1 MCSTNN
7 YFIIQNFIIGQG
19 GTRMWKKNVVPM
31 LLLLMSL
38 LFVLSAC
45 QPYQT
50 IAEGEQRVYKWRM
63 VTHQIPGTARY
74 EGTVKP
80 FVEAVEEITGGRL
93 VIEPFGANVLFPT
106 NQSFDM
112 VKNGVVEIAAVYTGF
127 WTGKDPVFALGG
139 GTIPGDPITG
149 FQEHFYRSDQ
159 LKPIIDEAY
168 EKHGIKNLGA
178 FDYAPEEVLMS
189 QVPIRSIDDFK
200 GKNIRAAGVASL
212 YYSKLGAS
220 AISLSAP
227 EIYTGLQ
234 LGTVDAAEYNDFL
247 VNGEMGMDEVTQYV
261 IEPALHVGPSTD
273 KELIVNPKAWEEL
286 PEDLKAAVYV
296 ARDKVRYESAIAYG
310 VENQK
315 AKKEWME
322 NPNIEF
328 IQLPKEDIEVMRQKG
343 IELLNEYKSKSEAS
357 KEYIE
362 QYAKVLADLGYLEE
376 AKKLGYE
383 E

>member
-1 MCSTNN
+1 M
-7 YFIIQNFIIGQG
+7 
-19 GTRMWKKNVVPM
+19 RKKKLVPI
-31 LLLLMSL
+31 LLFLLSL
-38 LFVLSAC
+38 LVVLSAC

-50 IAEGEQRVYKWRM
+50 IPEGEQRVYKWRM

-106 NQSFDM
+106 NETFDM

-159 LKPIIDEAY
+159 LQPIIDEAY

-189 QVPIRSIDDFK
+189 QIPIRSIEDYK

-247 VNGEMGMDEVTQYV
+247 VNGEMGLDEVTKYV

-286 PEDLKAAVYV
+286 PDDLKAAVYV

-322 NPNIEF
+322 DPNIEF
-328 IQLPKEDIEVMRQKG
+328 IQLPEEDIEDMREKG

-362 QYAKVLADLGYLEE
+362 EYAKVLAELGYLEE

>member
-1 MCSTNN
+1 MRVKST
-7 YFIIQNFIIGQG
+7 
-19 GTRMWKKNVVPM
+19 V
-31 LLLLMSL
+31 LLLLLSL
-38 LFVLSAC
+38 LVVLSAC

-50 IAEGEQRVYKWRM
+50 IAEGEQRVYEWRM

-74 EGTVKP
+74 EGTIREFVK
-80 FVEAVEEITGGRL
+80 AVEEISGGRL
-93 VIEPFGANVLFPT
+93 IIEPYGANILFPT
-106 NQSFDM
+106 NESFDM

-139 GTIPGDPITG
+139 GTIPGDPISG
-149 FQEHFYRSDQ
+149 FEEHFYRSDQ

-168 EKHGIKNLGA
+168 EKHGIQNLGA
-178 FDYAPEEVLMS
+178 FDYAPEEILIS
-189 QVPIRSIDDFK
+189 RVPIRTIEDFK

-234 LGTVDAAEYNDFL
+234 LGTVDAAEFNDYL
-247 VNGEMGMDEVTQYV
+247 VNREMGLNEVTRYV

-273 KELIVNPKAWEEL
+273 KELIVNPNAWEEL
-286 PEDLKAAVYV
+286 PEDLKAALYV

-315 AKKEWME
+315 AKQEWME
-322 NPNIEF
+322 NSDIEF
-328 IQLPKEDIEVMRQKG
+328 IQLPEEDIEKMREEAF
-343 IELLNEYKSKSEAS
+343 ELLNNYKTKSEAS
-357 KEYIE
+357 KEYVE
-362 QYAKVLADLGYLEE
+362 EYAKVLADLGYLEE

-383 E
+383 D